1 MRQGLRVLNS
11 IRCAISRM
19 SVKQSISQSE
29 PNWHFKSLL
38 NSISFKGLSMFSY
51 QSATKTIIA
60 SLLLS
65 ASIMAQATE
74 KGLFW
79 KMESPTGVVS
89 YLFGTMHTDD
99 NRITEFSPNVIAAL
113 KSVDTFIMETKAD
126 NNDPS
131 TLLMQDATL
140 REMLTESELD
150 QVRELADFH
159 VMHLDAAM
167 RMKPWLLAVVF
178 DLPKPQT
185 PFAQDNLLMSTS
197 ENLSKDIDGLE
208 SSKAHFGIMDDFSR
222 EEQLVMLRAVL
233 KRTQAQKEADF
244 ERLMAAYLE
253 GDSDKI
259 SALDEKIT
267 GGMLP
272 KSIWSKMKTKLLD
285 ERNVLMAERSIKAA
299 NEKPVFV
306 AVGASHL
313 AGKTGL
319 IESFKKAGF
328 KLSKVAK

>member
-1 MRQGLRVLNS
+1 MFRYQFVVKS
-11 IRCAISRM
+11 IVVGFLVS
-19 SVKQSISQSE
+19 
-29 PNWHFKSLL
+29 
-38 NSISFKGLSMFSY
+38 
-51 QSATKTIIA
+51 A
-60 SLLLS
+60 SL
-65 ASIMAQATE
+65 ASQATE

-79 KMESPTGVVS
+79 KLESPTGIVS

-99 NRITEFSPNVIAAL
+99 NRITDFSPTVIEAL
-113 KSVDTFIMETKAD
+113 NSVDTFIMETKPD
-126 NNDPS
+126 NKEPTS
-131 TLLMQDATL
+131 LLMKDATL
-140 REMLTESELD
+140 RDMLTEQELE

-159 VMHLDAAM
+159 VMHLDAALQ
-167 RMKPWLLAVVF
+167 MKPWLLAVIF

-185 PFAQDNLLMSTS
+185 PFAQDNLLMTKS
-197 ENLSKDIDGLE
+197 EELLKDIDGLE
-208 SSKAHFGIMDDFSR
+208 TSKAHFGVMDDFSR

-244 ERLMAAYLE
+244 ERLIAAYLN

-272 KSIWSKMKTKLLD
+272 KEIWTKMRTKLLD
-285 ERNVLMAERSIKAA
+285 ERNVVMAERSIKAA

-319 IESFKKAGF
+319 INAFKQAGF
-328 KLSKVAK
+328 KLTRIEK

>member
-1 MRQGLRVLNS
+1 
-11 IRCAISRM
+11 
-19 SVKQSISQSE
+19 
-29 PNWHFKSLL
+29 
-38 NSISFKGLSMFSY
+38 MFRY
-51 QSATKTIIA
+51 QSAIKAIA
-60 SLLLS
+60 ISIFLS
-65 ASIMAQATE
+65 ASVLAQATE
-74 KGLFW
+74 KGVFW
-79 KMESPTGVVS
+79 KMESPTGIVS

-99 NRITEFSPNVIAAL
+99 NRITNFSSNVINAL
-113 KSVDTFIMETKAD
+113 KSVDTFVMETKQD

-131 TLLMQDATL
+131 VLLMQDATL
-140 REMLTESELD
+140 REMLTEQELD

-167 RMKPWLLAVVF
+167 QMKPWLLAVVF

-185 PFAQDNLLMSTS
+185 PFAQDNILMTTS
-197 ENLSKDIDGLE
+197 EDLLKDIEGLE
-208 SSKAHFGIMDDFSR
+208 SSKAHFGVMDAFSR

-244 ERLMAAYLE
+244 ERLITAYLD

-272 KSIWSKMKTKLLD
+272 KEIWDKMRVKLLD
-285 ERNVLMAERSIKAA
+285 ERNVLMAERSIQAA
-299 NEKPVFV
+299 NQKPVFV

-313 AGKTGL
+313 AGETGL
-319 IESFKKAGF
+319 INAFKKAGF
-328 KLSKVAK
+328 KLTKVEK